1 MVDKNY
7 DGPRKRIGAEIRR
20 KIEVESGHKCAI
32 KDCSEH
38 TYLEIHHI
46 DENRDNNNPENLIL
60 LCDKHHK
67 MSHAKIIDRMALRMH
82 KDLLTVSINKIILDQ
97 FDELKT
103 LIKDSNYGSQ
113 PKSILSEKQPI
124 DHSIQKYA
132 PKRFEILDFALRH
145 VAISHY
151 EKKSSIYFE
160 HQVEFVKG
168 EDHLLLHA
176 IRQDDDLAE
185 DIIIE
190 FEYLR
195 KSYLDAPVYAQLLEK
210 KLELYELL
218 TGRKARGIL
227 LVVVG
232 RSRMKEDGYLNFTLK
247 SVQESK
253 KNITLVIYDCEDVG
267 FYPGPVSAGIFAVN
281 LKIDSET
288 SKSNLTNS

>member
-1 MVDKNY
+1 MADKNY
-7 DGPRKRIGAEIRR
+7 DGPRKKIGAEIRR

-32 KDCSEH
+32 KDCFEH
-38 TYLEIHHI
+38 TWLEIHHV

-67 MSHAKIIDRMALRMH
+67 MSHANIIDRKSLRMY
-82 KDLLTVSINKIILDQ
+82 KDLLTVSINKIILEQ
-97 FDELKT
+97 FDQLKT
-103 LIKDSNYGSQ
+103 LIRDSNYDSQ

-124 DHSIQKYA
+124 DDSIQKYA

-151 EKKSSIYFE
+151 EKVNSIYFE
-160 HQVEFVKG
+160 HQVEFVRG

-176 IRQDDDLAE
+176 IRQDDDLPE

-190 FEYLR
+190 FSYLR
-195 KSYLDAPVYAQLLEK
+195 KSYLDAPAYAQLLEK

-218 TGRKARGIL
+218 TGRKAKGIL

-232 RSRMKEDGYLNFTLK
+232 RSRMKEEGYLNLTRK
-247 SVQESK
+247 SVQDSK
-253 KNITLVIYDCEDVG
+253 NNILLVIYDCEDVG
-267 FYPGPVSAGIFAVN
+267 FYPGPVSAGVFAIN
-281 LKIDSET
+281 LKKDNET
-288 SKSNLTNS
+288 SKSNLGQ